1 MWVHIDVISILL
13 FIVIGLVAGWLAGL
27 VFRGRGFGL
36 IGNLIVGGIGAIV
49 GGILFNL
56 IGVYFYGLV
65 GNLISAFVGAVIFV
79 LIIILIK
86 RA

>member
-1 MWVHIDVISILL
+1 MWVHISVINVIIFIL
-13 FIVIGLVAGWLAGL
+13 IGLVAGWLAGL

-36 IGNLIVGGIGAIV
+36 LGNLIVGGIGAIV

-56 IGVYFYGLV
+56 IGIQFYGML

-79 LIIILIK
+79 LIIILLR

>member
-1 MWVHIDVISILL
+1 MWVHIDVISVLL

-27 VFRGRGFGL
+27 VFRGKGFGL
-36 IGNLIVGGIGAIV
+36 LGNLIVGGIGAIV
-49 GGILFNL
+49 GGIIFNL
-56 IGVYFYGLV
+56 IGIHFFGLL

>member
-1 MWVHIDVISILL
+1 MWLHIDVLSIIL
-13 FIVIGLVAGWLAGL
+13 FVVIGLVAGWLAGL

-36 IGNLIVGGIGAIV
+36 L
-49 GGILFNL
+49 
-56 IGVYFYGLV
+56 

>member
-1 MWVHIDVISILL
+1 
-13 FIVIGLVAGWLAGL
+13 

-36 IGNLIVGGIGAIV
+36 LGNLIIGGLGAIV
-49 GGILFNL
+49 GGILFD
-56 IGVYFYGLV
+56 IVGIYFYGLL

-79 LIIILIK
+79 LVIILIR